1 MVFSCSVKVNF
12 LLSLLP
18 PSVHGNSRVSSK
30 RFSQNSMEGTSDAE
44 FKQFSM
50 LCLVP
55 ACAVFDCSSTQWSL
69 TTAAALNH

>member
-1 MVFSCSVKVNF
+1 MVFFCSAKVNF
-12 LLSLLP
+12 LPSLLP
-18 PSVHGNSRVSSK
+18 PSVHGNSWVSSK
-30 RFSQNSMEGTSDAE
+30 CFFQNSVEAMSDAE

-55 ACAVFDCSSTQWSL
+55 ACAVFAHSSTQWSL